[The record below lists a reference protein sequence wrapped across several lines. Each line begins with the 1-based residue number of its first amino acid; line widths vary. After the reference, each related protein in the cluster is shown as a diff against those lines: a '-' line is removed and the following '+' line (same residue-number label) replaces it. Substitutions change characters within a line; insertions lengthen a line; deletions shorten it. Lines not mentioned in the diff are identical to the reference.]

1 MAPNEHPRTS
11 VIVPARDA
19 GRTLAETLD
28 SLLAQSD
35 TDWQALL
42 IDDGSTDDTAA
53 LIQRYAQRDA
63 RFVALQGSGAGASA
77 ARNVGLSHAAG
88 RRLLFLD
95 SDDWIDARF
104 LEVMNSAIDAAPGA
118 VAAYCNYRRV
128 MPDGSQ
134 TPARSSPHIAQ
145 APCEAFARSC
155 ATAIHTVVIER
166 ALISRIGGFDP
177 SLRTCE
183 DWDLWQRAARM
194 GGNWVHVDRALS
206 YYRSSATSLSQ
217 DIDRMLVDA
226 RTVIA
231 RGFAP
236 DGRLADTPPTSIGGA
251 CDTDSEPAALAL
263 AYFALWCAAFDCGRG
278 GNGGDATLQH
288 LGALPGTPDGAHSIV
303 GVLFDGV
310 MVGLRTAP
318 SRIAS
323 QWPAFGTSIT
333 ALVAHLGRVWNDP
346 VAARRIQYRF
356 ERLVL
361 DHDDLAQARPLFL
374 TLGMRVDLREPLAVT
389 PPPGVDRLYIYLCDG
404 PEVCALLD
412 LGVLGAV
419 TTREWIELALTH
431 LGDASVRAVTGGSLG
446 PRLRRHKI
454 GQIIRE
460 LGRAPRTA
468 LRPSEWRQLRSI
480 AARRALLSAAGPER
494 APRSH
499 RYWIDKLQME
509 AEATTSLRHRAGI
522 VERQHVAEP
531 GSSIV
536 ANGDRQAYWEQ
547 FFQRADPW
555 NYGSAYEQEKY
566 ARQLKL
572 IAGLP
577 ISQALELACAEGR
590 FTEKLAPHVGHLLA
604 TDISATALARA
615 RERCVE
621 HANIEFRQLDLLVD
635 ALPQALDLIVCSEVL
650 YYVDDEA
657 TLAQVARR
665 LAASLRPGGRLLTA
679 HAFLLRDDRSHTG
692 FDWEH
697 SFGARAIARTFAT
710 VPELAHERS
719 LDAELY
725 GIDVF
730 VRVGAPQ
737 PRPEP
742 AVEHEPITTPLD
754 IEVARHI
761 VWGGAV
767 ALRSELA
774 KTEARTQAPVLL
786 YHRVAGD
793 GPAALARYRVA
804 PEMFREQMRW
814 LRRNGYHSIV
824 SEELCWFLDH
834 QHSFVGRPVV
844 ITFDDGFQD
853 FADAAWP
860 ILHSHDFRAE
870 VFIVSDLVGQAST
883 WDRRVGEPAPLMDSQ
898 TLVRLA
904 SEGASFG
911 SHLASHRAADGL
923 STRELTEELTRSR
936 ASLQRW
942 IDRPIESLATPF
954 GLSDGRLPCLAAEC
968 GYRIG
973 YGTRDSAAQLQADRF
988 DLPRIEVRGDWTL
1001 DTFIARLEACR

>member
-1 MAPNEHPRTS
+1 MAPSEYPRTS

-19 GRTLAETLD
+19 GKTLAETLD

-42 IDDGSTDDTAA
+42 IDDGSVDDTAD
-53 LIQRYAQRDA
+53 LIQRYARRDA
-63 RFVALQGSGAGASA
+63 RFVALQGSGVGASA

-104 LEVMNSAIDAAPGA
+104 LELMNSAIDAAPGA

-128 MPDGSQ
+128 MPDGSL

-155 ATAIHTVVIER
+155 ATAIHAVVIER
-166 ALISRIGGFDP
+166 ALVSRIGGFDP
-177 SLRTCE
+177 SLQTCE
-183 DWDLWQRAARM
+183 DWDLWQRAART
-194 GGNWVHVDRALS
+194 GGNWVHVDRVLS

-217 DIDRMLVDA
+217 DIDRMLADA
-226 RTVIA
+226 QTVIA

-236 DGRLADTPPTSIGGA
+236 EVRLADTPPASLGGA
-251 CDTDSEPAALAL
+251 CDADGKAAALAH

-278 GNGGDATLQH
+278 GNGNATFEY
-288 LGALPGTPDGAHSIV
+288 LGSLPGTPDGAQPIV

-361 DHDDLAQARPLFL
+361 DHDDLARARPLFL
-374 TLGMRVDLREPLAVT
+374 TLGLRVDLREPLAVT
-389 PPPGVDRLYIYLCDG
+389 PPPGVDRLYVYLCDG

-431 LGDASVRAVTGGSLG
+431 LGDASVRAVAGGSLG

-460 LGRAPRTA
+460 IGRAPRTA

-499 RYWIDKLQME
+499 RYCIDKLQVE
-509 AEATTSLRHRAGI
+509 AEATTSLQHRVEI
-522 VERQHVAEP
+522 VERQHAAEP
-531 GSSIV
+531 GSLI
-536 ANGDRQAYWEQ
+536 AADGDRQAYWERL
-547 FFQRADPW
+547 FEHADPW

-577 ISQALELACAEGR
+577 ISRALELACAEGR
-590 FTEKLAPHVGHLLA
+590 FTEKLAPHVGHLVA
-604 TDISATALARA
+604 SDISATALARA

-621 HANIEFRQLDLLVD
+621 HANIEFRQLDLLID
-635 ALPQALDLIVCSEVL
+635 ALPEALDLIVCSEVL

-657 TLAQVARR
+657 TLNQVALRI
-665 LAASLRPGGRLLTA
+665 ASALRPGGRLLTT
-679 HAFLLRDDRSHTG
+679 HAFLLQDDRSHTG
-692 FDWEH
+692 FDWGH
-697 SFGARAIARTFAT
+697 PFGARAIVQAFGT

-719 LDAELY
+719 LDAALY

-730 VRVGAPQ
+730 VRVDAPQ
-737 PRPEP
+737 PKPEP
-742 AVEHEPITTPLD
+742 AVEHEAVTAQID

-774 KTEARTQAPVLL
+774 KTEERSRIPVLL
-786 YHRVAGD
+786 YHRVAAD
-793 GPAALARYRVA
+793 GPAALERYRVA
-804 PEMFREQMRW
+804 PEMFREQMQW

-824 SEELCWFLDH
+824 SDELCWFLDH
-834 QHSFVGRPVV
+834 QHPFVGRPVV

-860 ILHSHDFRAE
+860 ILRWHDFRAE
-870 VFIVSDLVGQAST
+870 VFIVSDLAGQAST
-883 WDRRVGEPAPLMDSQ
+883 WDQLVGEPAPLMDSQ
-898 TLVRLA
+898 TLARLA

-923 STRELTEELTRSR
+923 STRELAEELTRSR

-942 IDRPIESLATPF
+942 LDRPVESLAAPF
-954 GLSDGRLPCLAAEC
+954 GLFDGRLPRLAAEC

-973 YGTRDSAAQLQADRF
+973 YGTRDDAAQLQTDRF
-988 DLPRIEVRGDWTL
+988 DLPRIEVQGDWSL
-1001 DTFIARLEACR
+1001 DTFITRLEACR